1 MSSQVSRGPKR
12 GQRDETD
19 TGREHQG
26 MAAEAVSPASM
37 SHRSTRRT
45 SAMTTLQVRAED
57 IHEGEFDRDAVR
69 DGDAVGEE
77 KLPARER
84 SP

>member
-1 MSSQVSRGPKR
+1 
-12 GQRDETD
+12 
-19 TGREHQG
+19 

-37 SHRSTRRT
+37 SHRSARRT
-45 SAMTTLQVRAED
+45 SAMTTVQVRAED
-57 IHEGEFDRDAVR
+57 MREGELERDAVR

-77 KLPARER
+77 KLPAREP